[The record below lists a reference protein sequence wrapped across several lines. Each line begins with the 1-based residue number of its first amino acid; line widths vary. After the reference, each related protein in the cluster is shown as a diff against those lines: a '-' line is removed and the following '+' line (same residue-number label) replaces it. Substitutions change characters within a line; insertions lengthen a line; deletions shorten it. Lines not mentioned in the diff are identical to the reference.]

1 MPPETFWKISF
12 VSLLLNLVA
21 MIIAGVVWAASSL
34 WQWLFL

>member
-1 MPPETFWKISF
+1 MPPETFWKITF

-21 MIIAGVVWAASSL
+21 LVVVGVGWAVSSL